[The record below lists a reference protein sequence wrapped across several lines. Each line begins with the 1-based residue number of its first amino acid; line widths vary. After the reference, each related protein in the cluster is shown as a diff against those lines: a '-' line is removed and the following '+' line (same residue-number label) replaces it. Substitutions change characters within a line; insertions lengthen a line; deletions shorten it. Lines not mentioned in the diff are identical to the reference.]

1 MRNFLKYLL
10 LIISPSLL
18 LIILVLT
25 FVDPKNYYSDLEL
38 FQNEKIKLI
47 NNHSTIFFGDSSC
60 GNGVDA
66 KLFGKDTYNLSL
78 TGSYI
83 TCGSLAQLNEL
94 IKRKKIPERIFL
106 MYTID
111 VYNRN
116 SIPGYKL
123 NNKSFKDFFYIKI
136 RSFKDFVKKVIFK
149 IKEPQLVIDF
159 KNDYIKQRENSV
171 NYNPIKVDINLS
183 DDNKKCIIEISN
195 LCKKY
200 KIDYTFMI
208 GPNINL
214 IDKSSLFKFK
224 EFFENNDIEMNTN
237 YYRISKKE
245 IGDAI
250 DHIKPILKY
259 KSTGFYK
266 SQFYNSK

>member
-94 IKRKKIPERIFL
+94 IKEKKIPERIFL

-123 NNKSFKDFFYIKI
+123 NNKSFKDFFTLKFVLSKI
-136 RSFKDFVKKVIFK
+136 WLKKLFLK
-149 IKEPQLVIDF
+149 L
-159 KNDYIKQRENSV
+159 KN
-171 NYNPIKVDINLS
+171 
-183 DDNKKCIIEISN
+183 
-195 LCKKY
+195 
-200 KIDYTFMI
+200 
-208 GPNINL
+208 PN
-214 IDKSSLFKFK
+214 
-224 EFFENNDIEMNTN
+224 
-237 YYRISKKE
+237 
-245 IGDAI
+245 
-250 DHIKPILKY
+250 
-259 KSTGFYK
+259 
-266 SQFYNSK
+266 